1 MTDAQQG
8 IFVAAA
14 FAVMAVGLI
23 FLGIRRRRT
32 TWSAVC
38 RWRER
43 DLTNDEEF
51 LRACEIPD
59 DPLKIALALA
69 ARRAIAKLAT
79 VPPETIRATDTFAR
93 DLIELPYWD
102 SLDWLGFIFEVE
114 RECGHRVPRTIYL
127 DDAVDPRK
135 MPFSELQVRHVV
147 KAVAL
152 SAIAQ
157 KNNGMIS

>member
-8 IFVAAA
+8 ILVAAA
-14 FAVMAVGLI
+14 LAVIAVGFI
-23 FLGIRRRRT
+23 FLGIRQRRT
-32 TWSAVC
+32 TWSAAC

-59 DPLKIALALA
+59 DPLRIALALA

-93 DLIELPYWD
+93 DLVELPFWD
-102 SLDWLGFIFEVE
+102 SLEWMGFILELE
-114 RECGHRVPRTIYL
+114 DECQRMTPCPDLRY
-127 DDAVDPRK
+127 DAIDSLNV
-135 MPFSELQVRHVV
+135 PFSDLQVRHVV

-152 SAIAQ
+152 SAR
-157 KNNGMIS
+157 NGASSRIGA